1 MNRLKD
7 RSIGF
12 LISYMTRQ
20 AYRYFE
26 IEFGKHN
33 LNRGSIFILKRLYKS
48 DGIKQ
53 NELSNSLYF
62 DKANITRIIRKLIE
76 RDFVRKVPD
85 KKDNRANRIFLTKK
99 ARDFENEFNA
109 IFHGWGKIISEEL
122 SKEDEEQVWQYLYKM
137 SENTQNYFSANTQQY
152 FKDLKKNE
160 E

>member
-53 NELSNSLYF
+53 NELSDSLYF
-62 DKANITRIIRKLIE
+62 DKANITRILHKLIE
-76 RDFVRKVPD
+76 RGFVRKVPD
-85 KKDNRANRIFLTKK
+85 KNDNRANRIFLTKK
-99 ARDFENEFNA
+99 AREFENDFDS
-109 IFHGWGKIISEEL
+109 IFHGWGEIISRRF
-122 SKEDEEQVWQYLYKM
+122 SKDEEEHIWKNLYKM
-137 SENTQNYFSANTQQY
+137 KQIYCLLKILNT
-152 FKDLKKNE
+152 
-160 E
+160 